1 MQLQILT
8 AIVKLFLT
16 KPTDTQDLVQQVL
29 SISTQETDNP
39 DLRDRGLYEILS
51 IDYVVQVCLKKKL
64 LIILHA
70 YSCITLVGKG
80 NYWCTNSMLNLF
92 GFLHSH
98 MHKNI

>member
-64 LIILHA
+64 LLILHA
-70 YSCITLVGKG
+70 YSCITTIGAQIP
-80 NYWCTNSMLNLF
+80 C
-92 GFLHSH
+92 
-98 MHKNI
+98 